1 MREYIAE
8 RPWMIAL
15 LAGFLV
21 QSMKFLA
28 DWGRHGKPNFRVLTT
43 TGGMPSSHSAGVCA
57 LTTAIGVLEGTRS
70 ALFSVVLY
78 FSLIVMYDATGLRR
92 SAGLQATILNRIV
105 DEQFIHHR
113 KAGEGRLKELLG
125 HTPLEVL
132 VGALL
137 GILFALTW
145 YPARATP

>member
-1 MREYIAE
+1 VREFIAD
-8 RPWMIAL
+8 RPWLIAL
-15 LAGFLV
+15 LAGSLV
-21 QSMKFLA
+21 QIMKFAA
-28 DWGRHGKPNFRVLTT
+28 DWVRYKRPNFRVLTS

-57 LTTAIGVLEGTRS
+57 LTTAIYVTAGGRS
-70 ALFSVVLY
+70 PLFSVALY

-92 SAGLQATILNRIV
+92 SAGLQAAILNRIV

-132 VGALL
+132 VGAIL
-137 GILFALTW
+137 GILFALSW
-145 YPARATP
+145 YPSGG

>member
-1 MREYIAE
+1 VREFIAE
-8 RPWMIAL
+8 RPWIIAL
-15 LAGFLV
+15 LAGSLV
-21 QSMKFLA
+21 QSMKFVT
-28 DWGRHGKPNFRVLTT
+28 DWAIHKRPNFRVLTS

-57 LTTAIGVLEGTRS
+57 LTTAIYVLEGGRS
-70 ALFSVVLY
+70 ALFSVALY

-92 SAGLQATILNRIV
+92 SAGLQAAILNRIV

-132 VGALL
+132 VGAIL
-137 GILFALTW
+137 GILFALAW
-145 YPARATP
+145 YPSGG

>member
-1 MREYIAE
+1 MRDFIAL
-8 RPWMIAL
+8 RPWLIAI

-21 QSMKFLA
+21 QSMKFAA
-28 DWGRHGKPNFRVLTT
+28 DWIRHKRPNFRVLTS

-57 LTTAIGVLEGTRS
+57 LTTAIWVREGGMS
-70 ALFSVVLY
+70 SLFSIALY

-92 SAGLQATILNRIV
+92 SAGLQAAVLNRIV

-132 VGALL
+132 VGAIL
-137 GILFALTW
+137 GILFALSW
-145 YPARATP
+145 YPART